1 MALRPGRAGD
11 IAAVNME
18 LTEEQKKI
26 VAFDVGPGDIFKV
39 TAMAGTG
46 KTTTLVAYAQ
56 ARPHVRFLYVAF
68 NKSVQVAAAARFPN
82 NVVCRTSHALAF
94 PRFGSKYKDRLVP
107 GFKANTVR
115 QALGLDSL
123 ETARFTIDT
132 LNNYLVSADPK
143 VSPRHVPH
151 VARQYAQRRVGC
163 NPDFVALANQLGKL
177 MCNGKDPDIGMPHDG
192 YLKLYQLSRP
202 RLNYDCILMDESQD
216 LNPVTAEYLLQQE
229 NTPKILVGDPH
240 QQIYSFRGARDIMT
254 GVNATREMVLTRSFR
269 FNRNIATV
277 ANMILQRFKGEKR
290 RVIGLKKKQHVRIN
304 KGYTLIART
313 NSKIFDEAVRLN
325 GLNKKIG
332 FVGGIEGYRLNRIRD
347 AYYLYA
353 RRTRDIQDPYI
364 RSFGRFSAME
374 GYAREVE
381 DFEISALGN
390 VVKEYNTRIP
400 RLVETIR
407 ENAMAPEQADILLT
421 TAHKAK
427 GLEWPCVR
435 LADDFP
441 NLVAGDRIIKKD
453 RLEADEFN
461 LIYVAMTR
469 AMDSLSFAR
478 GSSLIPFVKISRN
491 AATN

>member
-1 MALRPGRAGD
+1 
-11 IAAVNME
+11 ME
-18 LTEEQKKI
+18 LTEEQKEI
-26 VAFDVGPGDIFKV
+26 VACDVGPGDIFKV

-56 ARPHVRFLYVAF
+56 ARPRVRFLYVAF
-68 NKSVQVAAAARFPN
+68 NKSVQVAAAARFPG

-94 PRFGSKYKDRLVP
+94 PRFGSKYKDRLVS

-115 QALGLDSL
+115 QALRIESL

-143 VSPRHVPH
+143 VSRRHIPN
-151 VARQYAQRRVGC
+151 VARQYIQRQMGTK
-163 NPDFVALANQLGKL
+163 PDFVALANQLGKL
-177 MCNGKDPDIGMPHDG
+177 MCNGENPNIGMLHDG

-202 RLNYDCILMDESQD
+202 RLNFDCILMDESQD

-229 NTPKILVGDPH
+229 NTPKIIVGDPH
-240 QQIYSFRGARDIMT
+240 QQIYGFRGARDTMT
-254 GVNATREMVLTRSFR
+254 SVTATREMVLTHSFR

-277 ANMILQRFKGEKR
+277 ANMILQQFKGEKR
-290 RVIGLKKKQHVRIN
+290 PLVGLKKKQNVEKN
-304 KGYTLIART
+304 KRYTLIART

-325 GLNKKIG
+325 RLNKKIG
-332 FVGGIEGYRLNRIRD
+332 FVGGIEGYRFNRIRD
-347 AYYLYA
+347 AFYLYD
-353 RRTRDIQDPYI
+353 RRTGEIQDPYI
-364 RSFGRFSAME
+364 RSFGSFPAME
-374 GYAREVE
+374 SYAREVE
-381 DFEISALGN
+381 DFEIAALGK
-390 VVKEYNTRIP
+390 VVKQYNARIP
-400 RLVETIR
+400 RLVESIR
-407 ENAMAPEQADILLT
+407 KNVMNPQQADILLT

-427 GLEWPCVR
+427 GLEWSCVR

-441 NLVAGDRIIKKD
+441 SLVAGDEIIKKD

-469 AMDSLSFAR
+469 AMDSLSFAK

-491 AATN
+491 ATTN